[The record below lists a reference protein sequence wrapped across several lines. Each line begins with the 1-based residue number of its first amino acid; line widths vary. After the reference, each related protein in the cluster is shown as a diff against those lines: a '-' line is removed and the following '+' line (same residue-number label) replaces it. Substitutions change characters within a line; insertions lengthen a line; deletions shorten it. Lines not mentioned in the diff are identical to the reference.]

1 MIESTNKNGLHGVK
15 REPEQPEHAASNH
28 LDKNMPRII
37 VLAIAAMGI
46 VIMPMTHLL
55 STRPHLQLSIFWN
68 TEPPLSTAAS
78 AVLAVDALG
87 LKIQMKNA
95 QPGAQ
100 ESFEN
105 VALQHL
111 ARLHRIYSTWARE
124 KQDLMG
130 SLHLSLKVDASGTV
144 VSIHPLAS
152 QLTNTNFIHAV
163 IAEVRNWKFP
173 GGVTESAEMTVPL
186 LFVQRG
192 MDPNTA
198 VQWERNIRRA
208 EGSGKAVTGLR
219 IASSSTISAGDA
231 RASKS
236 VPSAA
241 ASNGAETIQRSSV
254 RLPKPKIEND
264 ALVAFKTNQSVI
276 LREQPRFSS
285 KSVYELE
292 GDALLTLLENRG
304 DWLKVKLAD
313 AGSIGFLRKEFVS
326 PVN

>member
-1 MIESTNKNGLHGVK
+1 MIESTNKNGLRGMK
-15 REPEQPEHAASNH
+15 REPEQPQRAAFDH
-28 LDKNMPRII
+28 LDKNMPRNI
-37 VLAIAAMGI
+37 VLAIAATGI
-46 VIMPMTHLL
+46 LMMPMSHLL
-55 STRPHLQLSIFWN
+55 STRPHLRLSVLWN
-68 TEPPLSTAAS
+68 TEPPLATAAS
-78 AVLAVDALG
+78 AVLAVDAHA
-87 LKIQMKNA
+87 LKIQTKNA

-124 KQDLMG
+124 KRDLMG
-130 SLHLSLKVDASGTV
+130 SLHLTLKVDGSGTV

-152 QLTNTNFIHAV
+152 QLTNANFIHAV

-173 GGVTESAEMTVPL
+173 GGITESAEMTVPL

-208 EGSGKAVTGLR
+208 QGDGKTVTGFH
-219 IASSSTISAGDA
+219 IASSSTTPAGDA
-231 RASKS
+231 RVSKS
-236 VPSAA
+236 VPSTA
-241 ASNGAETIQRSSV
+241 ASNGAQTIQPLSV
-254 RLPKPKIEND
+254 RPHRPKIEND
-264 ALVAFKTNQSVI
+264 ALVAFKTKQSVM

-292 GDALLTLLENRG
+292 EDTLLTLVENRG

-313 AGSIGFLRKEFVS
+313 ADSIGFLRKEFVS